1 MNTHLSEVC
10 KNLEELQH
18 VLRRVDLRK
27 FGEKQ
32 WFVIELIQNDI
43 KCQKN

>member
-10 KNLEELQH
+10 KNLEERQH
-18 VLRRVDLRK
+18 FLRRVDLRK

-32 WFVIELIQNDI
+32 WFVIYLRQIKIELT
-43 KCQKN
+43 